1 MSGKPLLT
9 KKLGKMT
16 AGWLIDLADT
26 TNDSHLARRSA
37 RSLTSFKAY
46 SAGCSGTRPTVSA
59 FNPSG
64 LSGALRL

>member
-9 KKLGKMT
+9 KKLDKMT

-26 TNDSHLARRSA
+26 ANDSDLARRSA

-46 SAGCSGTRPTVSA
+46 SAGRRGTHPTAST
-59 FNPSG
+59 FKPSG
-64 LSGALRL
+64 LFGALRL